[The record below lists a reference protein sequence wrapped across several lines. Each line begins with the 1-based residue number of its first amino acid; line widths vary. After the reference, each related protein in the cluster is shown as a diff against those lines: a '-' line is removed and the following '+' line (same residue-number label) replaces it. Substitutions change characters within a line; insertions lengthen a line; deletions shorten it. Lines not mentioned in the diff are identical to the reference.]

1 MKNVLKNIANTPGV
15 EVFPLRPRKVDT
27 IIVTVGWAAIDALMM
42 VIWKAV
48 GANDNP
54 IFQFASF

>member
-1 MKNVLKNIANTPGV
+1 MKNIANTPRV

-54 IFQFASF
+54 ILQFASF